1 MWDIVNNVGL
11 RWKFNFKIVEMNWI
25 CKKILLSFVIVYC
38 EFNCKCIIK
47 DYIFCFWK
55 VYVFYINMVF
65 NLNSFFGFCVFFI
78 NLYIFIF
85 IIV

>member
-25 CKKILLSFVIVYC
+25 CKKNLLSFVIVYC
-38 EFNCKCIIK
+38 EFNCKCIVK
-47 DYIFCFWK
+47 DYILCFWK

-65 NLNSFFGFCVFFI
+65 K
-78 NLYIFIF
+78 
-85 IIV
+85 